1 MFSSWVDYILF
12 AATVVVS
19 TAVAWAYLRFRRER
33 ASLPMW
39 SVGLA
44 GLALLAGALTARS
57 AETDIKRI
65 VERMV
70 SGLGPTYVNELIRNR
85 YLAINLDT
93 KPDDPT
99 YLHII
104 ECQKSWLGSNA
115 AVADIYTIAM
125 DRTGTP
131 RLLVDS
137 ETDYDRNGVFEGDRE
152 SRTAIGDLASGTEG
166 STSPRREVLGAFGG
180 TPGFT
185 AAPYTDRWGTWV
197 SAFYPIFNV
206 DGTVHSVLGI
216 DFPAGE
222 WLAEPAEARR
232 GVLLGELL
240 VVVMILVAGVI
251 QGHLAGRVAKHR
263 RESALV
269 LARAQAAVDA
279 SRTKS
284 LFLASVSHELR
295 TPMTA
300 ILGFSDLL
308 INADPS
314 IEERDSHVRTIQ
326 RNAEHLLSL
335 VNDLLDISKIEEGR
349 MEVESVECDYLT
361 QIEETVSSLRVR
373 ADAKNLWLRVEHQWP
388 LPATTETDPLR
399 FRQILNN
406 LLSNAIKFTQS
417 GGVTVKVSYDAART
431 KLQLEVIDTGMGIA
445 PDQMSKLFNIFTQ
458 ANPGTANQFGGTGL
472 GLAISKRLTELLGGD
487 LTVRSVPGSGST
499 FTAHFHAPAPKDN
512 AARADGGM
520 LTQAPARSA
529 RPALDHNKPI
539 VARAQRNGYRVLLAE
554 DGTDNQRLLNHI
566 LVRAGYE
573 ITITDDGAACV
584 KTLRASIDHGTPF
597 DAVLTDIQ
605 MPKLDGYGATAAIRA
620 MGYRGPIIALT
631 AHAMLGERERCLAA
645 GCDAYLS
652 KPIDR
657 PKLLELLGQLL
668 SKKTPTT

>member
-1 MFSSWVDYILF
+1 MFSAWVDYILF
-12 AATVVVS
+12 ATTVIVAT
-19 TAVAWAYLRFRRER
+19 TVAWAYLRFRRER

-39 SVGLA
+39 SIGLA
-44 GLALLAGALTARS
+44 GLAVLAGALTARS

-70 SGLGPTYVNELIRNR
+70 SGFGPTYVNELIRNR
-85 YLAINLDT
+85 YLAVNLNT

-99 YLHII
+99 YLSII
-104 ECQKSWLGSNA
+104 ECQKSWLASNA
-115 AVADIYTIAM
+115 AVSDIYTMAM
-125 DRTGTP
+125 DSTGKT
-131 RLLVDS
+131 RFLIDS
-137 ETDYDRNGVFEGDRE
+137 ETDYDRNGRYEGSRE
-152 SRTAIGDLASGTEG
+152 SRTSIGEHANH
-166 STSPRREVLGAFGG
+166 PIPEVLEAFGG
-180 TPGFT
+180 TPGFN
-185 AAPYTDRWGTWV
+185 AEPHTDRWGTWV

-314 IEERDSHVRTIQ
+314 LEERDSHVRTIQ

-349 MEVESVECDYLT
+349 MEVESVECDYLS

-373 ADAKNLWLRVEHQWP
+373 ADVKKLWLRVEHQWP
-388 LPATTETDPLR
+388 LPATIETDPLR

-406 LLSNAIKFTQS
+406 LLSNAIKFTQN
-417 GGVTVKVSYDAART
+417 GGVTVKVSYDPART
-431 KLQLEVIDTGMGIA
+431 KLQLEVIDTGVGIA

-499 FTAHFHAPAPKDN
+499 FTAYFHAPAPKAQGGE
-512 AARADGGM
+512 AARAM
-520 LTQAPARSA
+520 LTAAPVRSS
-529 RPALDHNKPI
+529 RSRTEHSTPMISKSEQNDRRI
-539 VARAQRNGYRVLLAE
+539 VLAE

-566 LVRAGYE
+566 LTRAGYDM
-573 ITITDDGAACV
+573 TITDDGEACV
-584 KTLRASIDHGTPF
+584 QAVKESIEQGRPF

-605 MPKLDGYGATAAIRA
+605 MPKLDGYGATAAVRA
-620 MGYRGPIIALT
+620 LGYRGPIIALT

-657 PKLLELLGQLL
+657 PKLLELLEKLL
-668 SKKTPTT
+668 NKQTTMI

>member
-1 MFSSWVDYILF
+1 MFSAWVDYILF
-12 AATVVVS
+12 ATTVIVAT
-19 TAVAWAYLRFRRER
+19 TVAWAYLRFRRER

-39 SVGLA
+39 SIGLA
-44 GLALLAGALTARS
+44 GLAVLAGALTARS

-70 SGLGPTYVNELIRNR
+70 SGFGPTYVNELIRNR

-93 KPDDPT
+93 KPDNPT
-99 YLHII
+99 YLNII

-115 AVADIYTIAM
+115 AIADIYTIAM
-125 DRTGTP
+125 DQTGTP

-137 ETDYDRNGVFEGDRE
+137 ETDYDRNGVFEGERE
-152 SRTAIGDLASGTEG
+152 SRTAIGEGGGGSGG
-166 STSPRREVLGAFGG
+166 STSPRLEVLGAFGG
-180 TPGFT
+180 TPRFT

-197 SAFYPIFNV
+197 SAYYPIFNV

-314 IEERDSHVRTIQ
+314 LEERDSHVRTIQ

-349 MEVESVECDYLT
+349 MEVESVECDYLS

-373 ADAKNLWLRVEHQWP
+373 ADAKKLSLRVEHQWP
-388 LPATTETDPLR
+388 LPATIETDPLR

-417 GGVTVKVSYDAART
+417 GGVTVKVSYDPART
-431 KLQLEVIDTGMGIA
+431 KLQLEVIDTGVGIA

-499 FTAHFHAPAPKDN
+499 FIAHFHAPAPKAQGGE
-512 AARADGGM
+512 AARAM
-520 LTQAPARSA
+520 LTTAPVRSS
-529 RPALDHNKPI
+529 RSRTDHNTPMISKSEQNDRRI
-539 VARAQRNGYRVLLAE
+539 VLAE

-566 LVRAGYE
+566 LTRAGYNM
-573 ITITDDGAACV
+573 TITDDGEACV
-584 KTLRASIDHGTPF
+584 RAVKESIEQGRPF

-620 MGYRGPIIALT
+620 LGYRGPIIALT

-657 PKLLELLGQLL
+657 PKLLELLEKLL
-668 SKKTPTT
+668 NKQATMI